1 MWYSSPYKILIGAW
15 SIAHITL
22 SHDIHLL
29 GLFVARWYF
38 STTSSGPCDDRWR
51 CWWHCFSAWCC
62 NKHLRTRQW
71 WTFPNWHWDWFD
83 LQQMEH
89 VKHNNTNKD
98 QKIKSLKMSGQI
110 LISCELK
117 PLTQCHPPNIPI
129 SYPAGLIS
137 KCHLTYPIWIYYN
150 HKCNLL
156 FVNAPNYWVLNP
168 QHRIFCMLPHTT
180 SMSIYSA
187 FNRHILKWKP
197 CTANCYMIG
206 THCGGSHVL
215 PTAIW

>member
-1 MWYSSPYKILIGAW
+1 MYIKILHSYCTFKSMGYLSPDKILTEAWSIPHTTFSGTAYNTILCSFCTFKLMWYSSPYKILIGAW

-38 STTSSGPCDDRWR
+38 STTSSGPCNDRWR
-51 CWWHCFSAWCC
+51 CCWHCFSAWGC

-71 WTFPNWHWDWFD
+71 RTFPNWHWDWFD

-89 VKHNNTNKD
+89 VKHSNTNKD

-117 PLTQCHPPNIPI
+117 RLTHCHLPNIPI
-129 SYPAGLIS
+129 S
-137 KCHLTYPIWIYYN
+137 
-150 HKCNLL
+150 
-156 FVNAPNYWVLNP
+156 
-168 QHRIFCMLPHTT
+168 
-180 SMSIYSA
+180 
-187 FNRHILKWKP
+187 
-197 CTANCYMIG
+197 
-206 THCGGSHVL
+206 
-215 PTAIW
+215 